1 MKSIKSLVKVPTT
14 DFTMKDRRLMLK
26 EKFFGAPLLFLGVA
40 LILTGWMLGQSGLAL
55 AAPPLQAPDTPPSAA
70 GGRALWAENC
80 QPCHGSTG
88 QGDGPTAASIPNPLP
103 DLSAAETGRQSV
115 PADYFD
121 IIKNGR
127 MDRMMPPWGNRL
139 SDAEIW
145 DTVAYVWSLSTD
157 TQNLA
162 AGETVYQNQCAECH
176 GDEGQGAAPEVQAN
190 QVDFTDLS
198 AMTQQSQIDLQA
210 AFDSARPHN
219 ELANN
224 LSDEELWQV
233 LDYVRTFSFEVAAE
247 VAAPEG
253 SGILTGQIINGTT
266 GEPVGNVPVTLHV
279 FQGNSEIDTLTAET
293 NSSGRYTFE
302 NLLTEHSILYL
313 VEGTYQDVSYVSPD
327 PGIFAP
333 DSTETTLD
341 LTVYEPTTNA
351 EAIKITQLH
360 YLLAFTPNAIN
371 AVQIFVMGNEG
382 NQTFVGDGETLSF
395 TIPEGATDVTFQNDP
410 TGTRFVQT
418 GDGYADTAPIV
429 PGEEG
434 SSIVVSYNIPYDSDT
449 LAIDLPLPAD
459 TADLNILMSAQGAT
473 LNSDQVEFVE
483 TRQVQGGEFSIFNG
497 GSLAKGDTLS
507 LNLSGLNDLDF
518 GSVGAAAPGGM
529 GGMAATPPV
538 DQNMIRWVV
547 LGLGGLAIVGAGLA
561 YPLLRPQLTHQTS
574 VQTDEPELRRQKL
587 LLMLAR
593 LDEAFEAGELDS
605 EVYQRAR
612 TKYKTELAQVME

>member
-1 MKSIKSLVKVPTT
+1 VNKTKNLLKIPTIN
-14 DFTMKDRRLMLK
+14 FTMKDGRLMLK
-26 EKFFGAPLLFLGVA
+26 EKFSGAPLVFLGAA
-40 LILTGWMLGQSGLAL
+40 LILTGWLLSQSGVAL

-70 GGRALWAENC
+70 GGRALWTENC

-103 DLSAAETGRQSV
+103 NLSAAETGRQSV

-157 TQNLA
+157 SQDLA
-162 AGETVYQNQCAECH
+162 AGETIYQNQCAECH
-176 GDEGQGAAPEVQAN
+176 GENGQGAAPEVQAN
-190 QVDFTDLS
+190 QVDFSDLS
-198 AMTQQSQIDLQA
+198 AMTQQSQINLQA
-210 AFDSARPHN
+210 AFGSASPHN
-219 ELANN
+219 ELAND

-233 LDYVRTFSFEVAAE
+233 LDYVRTFSFQ
-247 VAAPEG
+247 VAAPQG
-253 SGILTGQIINGTT
+253 NGILTGQIINGTT
-266 GEPVGNVPVTLHV
+266 GKPVANVPVTLHV
-279 FQGNSEIDTLTAET
+279 FQGNSEIDTLIAEAD
-293 NSSGRYTFE
+293 SSGRYTFE

-313 VEGTYQDVSYVSPD
+313 VEGIYQDVSYVSPD

-333 DSTETTLD
+333 DSSETTLD
-341 LTVYEPTTNA
+341 LMVYEPTTDA
-351 EAIKITQLH
+351 GTVKITQLH

-382 NQTFVGDGETLSF
+382 DQTYVGDGETLTF
-395 TIPEGATDVTFQNDP
+395 TVPEGATDVAFQNDP

-418 GDGYADTAPIV
+418 GEGYADTAPIV

-459 TADLNILMSAQGAT
+459 TADLNVLMSAQGAT
-473 LNSDQVEFVE
+473 LSSDQVEFVE

-497 GSLAKGDTLS
+497 GSLVKGDTLS

-518 GSVGAAAPGGM
+518 GTAAAAAPGGM
-529 GGMAATPPV
+529 GGMVATPPV

-561 YPLLRPQLTHQTS
+561 YPLFRPQLTHQTS
-574 VQTDEPELRRQKL
+574 VQTDEPDLHRQKL

-593 LDEAFEAGELDS
+593 LDEAFEAGELDK
-605 EVYQRAR
+605 EVYQQAR